1 MRESYKESYKC
12 NDWILLK
19 IFGPADDLNSK
30 EVLLYNINNK
40 NKQCHRLL
48 KYVVNM
54 FPVKC
59 SLSIENSIHR
69 QSLSF
74 KMNFYI

>member
-1 MRESYKESYKC
+1 MRESYKQSYKC
-12 NDWILLK
+12 NDCILLK
-19 IFGPADDLNSK
+19 IFDPADDLNSK
-30 EVLLYNINNK
+30 EVTVSNK
-40 NKQCHRLL
+40 NKQRHRLL

-54 FPVKC
+54 FPIKC
-59 SLSIENSIHR
+59 IENSIHQ

>member
-40 NKQCHRLL
+40 NKQYHRLL

-59 SLSIENSIHR
+59 IENSIYR
-69 QSLSF
+69 QPLSF

>member
-40 NKQCHRLL
+40 NKQYHRLL

-59 SLSIENSIHR
+59 IENSIH
-69 QSLSF
+69 QQPLSF